1 MSTILQNDPIS
12 TDRHYAEPI
21 LRSTQM
27 SLMNEA
33 LARAQYRERLAEAE
47 HERMAVRVLAAR
59 RHKRR
64 AERAAQRARRLAGV
78 AVARSL

>member
-1 MSTILQNDPIS
+1 MSTTNPYHPIS
-12 TDRHYAEPI
+12 TTRQYVEPI

-47 HERMAVRVLAAR
+47 HERMALRVLAAR
-59 RHKRR
+59 RHQRR
-64 AERAAQRARRLAGV
+64 AVRAAQRARRLAGV
-78 AVARSL
+78 AVARSV

>member
-1 MSTILQNDPIS
+1 MSPTHRYDPI
-12 TDRHYAEPI
+12 TKVRQYVDPI

-47 HERMAVRVLAAR
+47 HERMAMRVVAAR

-64 AERAAQRARRLAGV
+64 AERAAQRARRLAGM
-78 AVARSL
+78 AVARSV